1 MFRKKSPRAGTL
13 NTELLQRIDNMED
26 KHDYNP
32 YQAVKRTNMNTTDLF
47 DDSDYEGSNGSNG
60 SNGEDQGISYDESPN
75 ASVIAI
81 ILIVVALLVGLGV
94 LAIIKL
100 GVV

>member
-47 DDSDYEGSNGSNG
+47 DDSDYEGSNT
-60 SNGEDQGISYDESPN
+60 EDQDISYDESPN
-75 ASVIAI
+75 ALAIVI
-81 ILIVVALLVGLGV
+81 ILVVVALLVGLGV

>member
-47 DDSDYEGSNGSNG
+47 DDSDYEGSNT
-60 SNGEDQGISYDESPN
+60 EDQDISYDESPN
-75 ASVIAI
+75 ALVIAI

>member
-47 DDSDYEGSNGSNG
+47 DDSDYDGSNT
-60 SNGEDQGISYDESPN
+60 EDQDISYDESPN
-75 ASVIAI
+75 ALVVAI
-81 ILIVVALLVGLGV
+81 ILIVVALLAGLGV